1 MEYWEFL
8 LQKEGDQS
16 WLPLDVSQVEILE
29 GRYRVMAHSSQAQ
42 APVHVQISQRLL
54 NQVPPKRRTLR
65 RQGKTNDDGLMVVMP
80 FTRLSAGIWDIQC
93 SAGDTEETLP
103 ATADTSGD
111 QASRTWRYAIQLR
124 IIAQGTD
131 EDSDW
136 FADEGTT
143 PRGSTFPESLR
154 SAASAQPPP
163 PSPAPVW
170 PQLDLTQVTD
180 ALNQARQHLATAPE
194 AQQDGLYKIELS
206 QTALVGGEGQPIG
219 LTGQVRG
226 VVAGESCSDMA
237 LVVRLLDP
245 QTAEVLTLTPFALG
259 SSALPTG
266 INLTVTLP
274 PQLSTRLLVGEVGLV
289 SLSAGTVNILAL
301 QGFTVTVDLSSLF
314 DAIANRAES
323 ETDLDVVFPSSPGQG
338 RDEPPSPSTETK
350 TESSVNASTD
360 WTLVDLP
367 QSPPRVVPVV
377 TLPRSSASLPPKI
390 YYPSP
395 HEAKTHRPTLPPTG
409 NVKPSPL
416 TQPTPPDPGDG
427 VADSTSPPAGGD
439 RDSEPD
445 SPASH
450 PVPPPPTATGSV
462 APATTPATPGQG
474 LTLPP
479 VVQRSSQ
486 TLDPATSSRT
496 TQSSPPSK
504 VPLLPSHEAM
514 GFKDLK
520 LQDRFWAR
528 LNDLAQNIQQD
539 AHQKRV
545 EQDAAEAQGPDLA
558 TDGAEVQEPAAPFVP
573 FAGEVVIYDDADETL
588 GASLGSEPFTIPG
601 DRPNHPTAPSPEAEA
616 EIITPPVPDI
626 DVPDGELVAGD
637 GVMLTLRVPFHPNR
651 LYVKVWLID
660 PQTRTLVDEPRQV
673 MNLAPNGRG
682 QLEGTLRLTV
692 PMGCLEVWFEAITVD
707 IMTQQESYKATVSRS
722 VTPAGLETPSLDEF
736 EL

>member
-42 APVHVQISQRLL
+42 APVQVQISQRLL
-54 NQVPPKRRTLR
+54 AQVPPKRRTLR
-65 RQGKTNDDGLMVVMP
+65 RQGKTNEDGLMVVMP

-93 SAGDTEETLP
+93 SAGDTEKTLP
-103 ATADTSGD
+103 ATADASGD
-111 QASRTWRYAIQLR
+111 QASGAWRYAIQLR

-143 PRGSTFPESLR
+143 PRGSTVPESPR
-154 SAASAQPPP
+154 SAASAPPP

-170 PQLDLTQVTD
+170 PQIDLALVTD
-180 ALNQARQHLATAPE
+180 TLNQARQHLAVAPE
-194 AQQDGLYKIELS
+194 AQQGGLYKIELS
-206 QTALVGGEGQPIG
+206 QTALVGAEGQPLG
-219 LTGQVRG
+219 LTGQVQG

-259 SSALPTG
+259 RSALPTG
-266 INLTVTLP
+266 INLTVILP

-323 ETDLDVVFPSSPGQG
+323 ETDLDVVFPSSPGQA
-338 RDEPPSPSTETK
+338 RDEQLSPSSPSTETK
-350 TESSVNASTD
+350 AESSVNASTD

-367 QSPPRVVPVV
+367 QSPPRGVPIV

-409 NVKPSPL
+409 NVKPSPKAKPDTPAPGAIAADSSSPPPPSPRDRDQEFPPSHSL
-416 TQPTPPDPGDG
+416 VPLPSPATGAATQPT
-427 VADSTSPPAGGD
+427 S
-439 RDSEPD
+439 
-445 SPASH
+445 
-450 PVPPPPTATGSV
+450 
-462 APATTPATPGQG
+462 GQA

-479 VVQRSSQ
+479 VVQRS
-486 TLDPATSSRT
+486 TPRPDPAAASSRS
-496 TQSSPPSK
+496 TQGAPPPK

-520 LQDRFWAR
+520 LQERFWGR
-528 LNDLAQNIQQD
+528 LNDLALNIQQD
-539 AHQKRV
+539 AHQKRAA
-545 EQDAAEAQGPDLA
+545 QDAAEAQGPDPT
-558 TDGAEVQEPAAPFVP
+558 TDDAEVPEATAPFVP

-588 GASLGSEPFTIPG
+588 GASRGSERFTEAG
-601 DRPNHPTAPSPEAEA
+601 DRQRPKAPSPDAEA
-616 EIITPPVPDI
+616 DIITPPVPDI
-626 DVPDGELVAGD
+626 DVPEGELVAGD
-637 GVMLTLRVPFHPNR
+637 AVMLTLRVPFHPNR
-651 LYVKVWLID
+651 LYIKVWLID

-682 QLEGTLRLTV
+682 QLEGNLRLTV
-692 PMGCLEVWFEAITVD
+692 PMGCLEIWFEAITVD
-707 IMTQQESYKATVSRS
+707 LMTQQESYKTTVSRS
-722 VTPAGLETPSLDEF
+722 VTPAGLEPPSLEEF